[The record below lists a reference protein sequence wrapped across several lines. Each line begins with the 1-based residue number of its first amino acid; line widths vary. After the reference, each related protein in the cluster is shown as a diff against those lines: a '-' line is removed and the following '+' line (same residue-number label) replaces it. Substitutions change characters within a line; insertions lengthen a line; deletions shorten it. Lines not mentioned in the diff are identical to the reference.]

1 MDKSI
6 FNEAIPTSE
15 QKALLKQRIFET
27 YTEKTEN
34 KTAKVFPFKQI
45 AAIAAAFVLVVGAVA
60 LLTVLAGLGGTGIDV
75 SYTPHDS
82 NSVPIGVEYEKML
95 REKYPQYF
103 DVDTTKGLVVYVW
116 QMTPKDYSCALVTG
130 KNIGYIDSDIETLPG
145 AAISEMKA
153 ILKTYDIDSSMIS
166 VMPFYHS
173 LSSYMYEI
181 NDDYVTML
189 REKLGLKV
197 ADQDEWGISVSTSF
211 KNETQFTLTIAQTLP
226 DGMHLSGELT

>member
-60 LLTVLAGLGGTGIDV
+60 LLTVLAGLGGTSIDV
-75 SYTPHDS
+75 SYTPLDS
-82 NSVPIGVEYEKML
+82 NSAPIGVEYDKML

-103 DVDTTKGLVVYVW
+103 DVDTTKGLVVCVW
-116 QMTPKDYSCALVTG
+116 QMAHDNYSCALVSG
-130 KNIGYIDSDIETLPG
+130 KNMSKYNI
-145 AAISEMKA
+145 
-153 ILKTYDIDSSMIS
+153 YD
-166 VMPFYHS
+166 
-173 LSSYMYEI
+173 EI
-181 NDDYVTML
+181 
-189 REKLGLKV
+189 
-197 ADQDEWGISVSTSF
+197 
-211 KNETQFTLTIAQTLP
+211 
-226 DGMHLSGELT
+226 